1 METEKEIVLTMN
13 GLRRIEQELDH
24 LRTVHRKEVADRI
37 RESKQ
42 FGEFSENSEYED
54 AKVEQAFVE
63 GRILELK
70 HVLQNASVINEKEIP
85 TNVVGVGSKVTVRDL
100 ETNDEWQY
108 TIVGSVEA
116 DPSEDRISNES
127 PVGESLIDRSVGD
140 IIEVDVPA
148 GKARYQIIKI
158 SK

>member
-1 METEKEIVLTMN
+1 
-13 GLRRIEQELDH
+13 
-24 LRTVHRKEVADRI
+24 
-37 RESKQ
+37 
-42 FGEFSENSEYED
+42 ENSEYED

-70 HVLQNASVINEKEIP
+70 HVVQNASIIDEKEIP
-85 TNVVGVGSKVTVRDL
+85 TDVVGVGSRVTVRDL
-100 ETNDEWQY
+100 ETNDEWEY

-140 IIEVDVPA
+140 VIEVDIPA
-148 GKARYQIIKI
+148 GKARYRIIKI
-158 SK
+158 GK